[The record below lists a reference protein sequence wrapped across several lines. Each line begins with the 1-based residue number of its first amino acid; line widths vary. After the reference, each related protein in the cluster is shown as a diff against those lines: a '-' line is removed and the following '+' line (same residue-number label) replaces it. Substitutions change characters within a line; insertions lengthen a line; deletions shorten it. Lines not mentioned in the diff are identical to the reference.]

1 MIMRECSYCGHC
13 GPPGEFREV
22 RSRSGGYVV
31 ECGDLARCAA
41 RVPADPKWWPKEARR

>member
-22 RSRSGGYVV
+22 PSRSGYVV
-31 ECGDLARCAA
+31 ECEDLARCAA
-41 RVPADPKWWPKEARR
+41 RVPADPQWWPKERR